1 MRTAL
6 KCEGCGEEVVSLLL
20 ANWGNGQKC
29 MVCKTCLDTK
39 AWGDEPI
46 PKPVSAH
53 YTKLAIDPYEYAHRN
68 GLGMLQGNVVKYI
81 TRYKDKG
88 GREDLEK
95 AMNTL
100 KRLIEMEYPG

>member
-1 MRTAL
+1 MADNPFVCN
-6 KCEGCGEEVVSLLL
+6 KCVAGRMAACRSVGSV
-20 ANWGNGQKC
+20 
-29 MVCKTCLDTK
+29 
-39 AWGDEPI
+39 
-46 PKPVSAH
+46 PKPLSPH

-81 TRYKDKG
+81 TRYKDKNG
-88 GREDLEK
+88 KEDLEK